1 MSPEPGAPVSSSST
15 SSGGSRQNCQW
26 AAGQQLPRATFTED
40 ACQPPS
46 PVPVGRGRNPQ
57 LLLEAPPPA
66 VSPEPEFSNGAREVG
81 EDPSPRAGEAGPEEE
96 ELTEA
101 ASLKASSSAA
111 LYMTCGQPWAP
122 RPHQRRTAAVWE
134 APVSEEARLLSRT
147 QPPQPECGGR
157 LPARGP
163 QGCPAPS
170 PLPRD
175 SPPRQRCAIWERI

>member
-1 MSPEPGAPVSSSST
+1 M
-15 SSGGSRQNCQW
+15 
-26 AAGQQLPRATFTED
+26 
-40 ACQPPS
+40 
-46 PVPVGRGRNPQ
+46 
-57 LLLEAPPPA
+57 
-66 VSPEPEFSNGAREVG
+66 G

-147 QPPQPECGGR
+147 QPPQSQAEKTDDFLTISKPN
-157 LPARGP
+157 LTYL
-163 QGCPAPS
+163 S
-170 PLPRD
+170 L
-175 SPPRQRCAIWERI
+175 